1 MVDDAG
7 FLCSD
12 RLDDKLVAVGMPTVY
27 QHEPLISEA
36 ADTGL
41 SKPRT
46 QAVAVTF
53 LGLAGASASFE
64 IAVMVNG
71 TVEAR
76 KVSSFDAFSPT
87 VQLGDLAMAIKVDG
101 GGLTVTSLNEP
112 TDYVRWLGEL
122 RAGMR
127 R

>member
-1 MVDDAG
+1 
-7 FLCSD
+7 
-12 RLDDKLVAVGMPTVY
+12 
-27 QHEPLISEA
+27 
-36 ADTGL
+36 
-41 SKPRT
+41 
-46 QAVAVTF
+46 
-53 LGLAGASASFE
+53 
-64 IAVMVNG
+64 MVNG
-71 TVEAR
+71 TVEAS